1 MKTPL
6 AAMELGKDLWKIV
19 YETEEAEALFAW
31 RVVLMRKPTP
41 LEFRVLASCAS
52 KTDGKPDV
60 HYLYE
65 ILPPAGEPYV
75 L

>member
-6 AAMELGKDLWKIV
+6 AAMELGEDLWKVV
-19 YETEEAEALFAW
+19 YSAEEAEALFAW
-31 RVVLMRKPTP
+31 RVVFMRKPTP
-41 LEFRVLASCAS
+41 EEFRVVASCAC

-65 ILPPAGEPYV
+65 MLPAAGEPYV
-75 L
+75 